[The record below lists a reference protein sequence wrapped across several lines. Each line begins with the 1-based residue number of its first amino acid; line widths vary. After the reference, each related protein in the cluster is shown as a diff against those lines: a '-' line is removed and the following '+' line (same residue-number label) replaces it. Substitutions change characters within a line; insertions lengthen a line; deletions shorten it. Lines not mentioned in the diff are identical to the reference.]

1 MTVDAVC
8 WAWRIEPRATVWV
21 VRSIVTPDMTDD
33 GNKGKTED
41 DLHKRDSGSYAG
53 GPDGTSKWKY
63 SGVCYADSILG

>member
-1 MTVDAVC
+1 
-8 WAWRIEPRATVWV
+8 
-21 VRSIVTPDMTDD
+21 MTDD

-41 DLHKRDSGSYAG
+41 ELHKRDSGSYAG